1 MNRLLRLT
9 TALISLAALVGCSSL
24 APILFTPTPAPAAE
38 TTATPQPDPT
48 QTAPTK
54 ASSPQ
59 TLRIWLPPE
68 FDPSAETVSAG
79 LLNQRLKSFGS
90 EHPGLKIDIRIKGGD
105 IDIVNFLS
113 TTNSAAPASMPD
125 LIALSYDQLQATA
138 QTGILHPLDGLT
150 DILQDP
156 DWYVFARELS
166 SVQNAA
172 YGIPFASDA
181 MMTVYRP
188 SVFEVPPPDW
198 DSIVNSGT
206 QMAFSASDPQQYFPL
221 SLYLSSSSQFTDEE
235 GGFMLD
241 EGALVRVLSFYQNAF
256 EATVFPLS
264 IRGLETDVQSLN
276 SYRIGEA
283 DLAVVWASSDI
294 GVNSGAYTALL
305 GLDGAPH
312 SIGDGWVWALAG
324 SDADNQS
331 LAVELASHLVESEYM
346 SEWTY
351 ASGYLPTRPLAL
363 DGWADDAAKDA
374 IDDVLLS
381 AHPVPSPDMIA
392 LFSPIM
398 QEALIRI
405 FNGEQAEVV
414 ARSVI
419 ESLK

>member
-1 MNRLLRLT
+1 MNRFLRLT
-9 TALISLAALVGCSSL
+9 TFILLATLVGCSPL
-24 APILFTPTPAPAAE
+24 APILSTPTPAPAAE
-38 TTATPQPDPT
+38 TTATPRPDPT

-79 LLNQRLKSFGS
+79 LLNQRLESFGA
-90 EHPGLKIDIRIKGGD
+90 EHPGLKIEIRIKGGD
-105 IDIVNFLS
+105 NDIVNFLS
-113 TTNSAAPASMPD
+113 ATNNAAPASMPD
-125 LIALSYDQLQATA
+125 IIALSYDQLQATA

-181 MMTVYRP
+181 LMTVYRP
-188 SVFEVPPPDW
+188 SVFELPPPDW
-198 DSIVNSGT
+198 ESIVNSGT
-206 QMAFSASDPQQYFPL
+206 QMAYSASDPQQYFPL
-221 SLYLSSSSQFTDEE
+221 SLYLSGNSQFTDEQ
-235 GGFMLD
+235 GAFMLD
-241 EGALVRVLSFYQNAF
+241 EGALVRVLSFYQNAY
-256 EATVFPLS
+256 EAMAFPLT
-264 IRGLETDVQSLN
+264 IRDLETDVQSLN

-283 DLAVVWASSDI
+283 DLAVVWASSDL

-305 GLDGAPH
+305 GLDDVPH

-324 SDADNQS
+324 SDVDNQS
-331 LAVELASHLVESEYM
+331 LAVELASYLVESEYM

-351 ASGYLPTRPLAL
+351 ASSYLPTRPLAL
-363 DGWADDAAKDA
+363 DGWEDAAAKDA
-374 IDDVLLS
+374 VDDVLLS
-381 AHPVPSPDMIA
+381 AHQAPSPDVIA
-392 LFSPIM
+392 SFGPIM

-405 FNGEQAEVV
+405 FNGDQAEVV

-419 ESLK
+419 EGLK